1 MPVDKTKML
10 RRKQKRRKEA
20 VRLKRQT
27 ALLQAKKETLR
38 KLQREGRLPHWVALE
53 RDITE

>member
-10 RRKQKRRKEA
+10 RKKQKRRKEA
-20 VRLKRQT
+20 VRLQRQT
-27 ALLQAKKETLR
+27 SLLQAKKETLR

-53 RDITE
+53 RDIT